1 VSFPHGFKSRC
12 EALSLQLRHRLRIGP
27 SDALPPETLAKYV
40 GVTLWSL
47 QELSRLSLEV
57 RGRLEGD
64 FKGEWSAVTIV
75 AGPSPVIVFNS
86 AHSRRRRA
94 STLMHEL
101 SHVLLD
107 HTPGNMFFGASGLAL
122 RTYDPAQE
130 SEADW
135 LAGCLL
141 LPREALLEA
150 RKRGVTDEELCGRYG
165 VSGDM
170 LRFRINATGVERQLG
185 VGERRAPAVRRKA

>member
-1 VSFPHGFKSRC
+1 
-12 EALSLQLRHRLRIGP
+12 
-27 SDALPPETLAKYV
+27 
-40 GVTLWSL
+40 
-47 QELSRLSLEV
+47 
-57 RGRLEGD
+57 
-64 FKGEWSAVTIV
+64 
-75 AGPSPVIVFNS
+75 
-86 AHSRRRRA
+86 
-94 STLMHEL
+94 
-101 SHVLLD
+101 
-107 HTPGNMFFGASGLAL
+107 MFFGASGLAL